1 MLNQMKPTRTKVA
14 RTLPPAL
21 RKLCSGWRALLVRTR
36 RLLLRV
42 IGRQPIAAEPAGD
55 AFMAPT
61 DTRPAVRAN
70 RVTGR
75 ELASRLAVTQ
85 GSRLVLVFEEVR
97 CAADEGEDSRW
108 QTEPHFV
115 NLYRDHLLERRL
127 GSTGARFSARRGPSR
142 I

>member
-1 MLNQMKPTRTKVA
+1 MLDQIKPTRTKVA
-14 RTLPPAL
+14 RTPTSAL
-21 RKLCSGWRALLVRTR
+21 RTLWRGWRALLVRTR

-42 IGRQPIAAEPAGD
+42 LGRQPIAAEPAND
-55 AFMAPT
+55 AFMTPSV
-61 DTRPAVRAN
+61 TRPAVRAGK
-70 RVTGR
+70 VAGR
-75 ELASRLAVTQ
+75 QLVRRLAVTQ

-115 NLYRDHLLERRL
+115 NLYREHLLERRL